1 MYGGDLMPGEAVISR
16 HRTVAIHRICF
27 AFIGGRAVQMH
38 STFMDRDTLAVVVF
52 LIAVIA
58 VLGGALAYMGIL
70 GHL

>member
-1 MYGGDLMPGEAVISR
+1 
-16 HRTVAIHRICF
+16 
-27 AFIGGRAVQMH
+27 MH